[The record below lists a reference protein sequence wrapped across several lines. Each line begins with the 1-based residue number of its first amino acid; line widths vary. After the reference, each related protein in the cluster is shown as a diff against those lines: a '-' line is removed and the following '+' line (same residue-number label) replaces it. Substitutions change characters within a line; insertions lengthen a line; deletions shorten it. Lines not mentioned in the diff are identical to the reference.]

1 MNNAK
6 ALVFDC
12 NGTLFWD
19 SRFNLAAWNEISLR
33 YRGVPYSEEEMARLD
48 GRTSG
53 VTAAY
58 FLGLPLEDPK
68 VNEVVDE
75 KEDLYARLCLTAGS
89 PSLAPGAVEL
99 FDQAKKNGYL
109 LAIATSAPKRNMDM
123 YRAWWPV
130 LDQMDVIVCDD
141 GKRRGKPMPDIYLD
155 TCKALGHGPRSVV
168 VFEDSLQGV
177 HAALS
182 AQVDRVWQVVNDAKP
197 APIAGVRGRISDFRE
212 FIPFL

>member
-1 MNNAK
+1 MSNGE
-6 ALVFDC
+6 ALVFDF

-19 SRFNLAAWNEISLR
+19 SRYNLAAWNEISLR
-33 YRGVPYSEEEMARLD
+33 YRGIPYSREEMARLD

-58 FLGLPLEDPK
+58 FLGLPLDDPK

-75 KEDLYARLCLTAGS
+75 KEDLYAKLCVATGS
-89 PSLAPGAVEL
+89 PSLAPGATEL
-99 FDQAKKNGYL
+99 FDQARRKRYL

-141 GKRRGKPMPDIYLD
+141 GKHRGKPMPDIYLD